1 MDHSRSLS
9 ILALCFAVGCGRE
22 IVAPANRATSAESPS
37 LGLVS
42 TSSTPHFLR
51 PAAGA
56 PRIANPLVKFY
67 AKKGV
72 DREAFMYYHR
82 STTGKDSVVFLRMR
96 VRARSLD
103 RRPNGSRI
111 AFGDSVLITIRLVDP
126 TRLIVDC
133 QPAGLKFSVDHPA
146 DLKLSYAETDRDVN
160 HDGRVDNR
168 DRQLTTK
175 FKVWRRETS
184 TSPWGPLP
192 STVTFGTHEVESDI
206 FGFTRYA
213 IAF

>member
-1 MDHSRSLS
+1 MDRSRSLS
-9 ILALCFAVGCGRE
+9 ILALCFAVGCDRE
-22 IVAPANRATSAESPS
+22 IVAPANRPASSDSPS
-37 LGLVS
+37 LETVS
-42 TSSTPHFLR
+42 ATSTPQFLR
-51 PAAGA
+51 PAADA

-96 VRARSLD
+96 VRARSLA

-133 QPAGLKFSVDHPA
+133 QPAGLKFSTEHPA
-146 DLKLSYAETDRDVN
+146 DLKLSYAETDPDVN
-160 HDGRVDNR
+160 RDGRVDTR
-168 DRQLTTK
+168 DRQLTSR
-175 FKVWRRETS
+175 FKIWRRETNI
-184 TSPWGPLP
+184 SPWTALP
-192 STVTFGTHEVESDI
+192 STVTFGTHEVETDI